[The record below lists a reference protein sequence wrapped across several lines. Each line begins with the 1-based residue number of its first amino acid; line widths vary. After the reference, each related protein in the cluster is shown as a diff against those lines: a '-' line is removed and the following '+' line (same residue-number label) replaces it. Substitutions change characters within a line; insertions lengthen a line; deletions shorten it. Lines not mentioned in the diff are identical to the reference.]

1 MDSAGN
7 TVKETVYF
15 FNAHPDDLIGSAGMA
30 LRPADT
36 GRYTLEVFDLT
47 RGERGLTEAGVP
59 MAECASMRTAE
70 EEQACAML
78 GTTPRFLGEIDG
90 KVYIVLRKV
99 SRPFPCLSC
108 IMSVWR
114 QRP

>member
-15 FNAHPDDLIGSAGMA
+15 FNAQPDDLIGSAGMA

-47 RGERGLTEAGVP
+47 CGDRGLTEARYHGWKSGCEF
-59 MAECASMRTAE
+59 AECFGS
-70 EEQACAML
+70 
-78 GTTPRFLGEIDG
+78 
-90 KVYIVLRKV
+90 
-99 SRPFPCLSC
+99 LS
-108 IMSVWR
+108 V
-114 QRP
+114 PLFAPPVFDFY

>member
-47 RGERGLTEAGVP
+47 RGERGLTEARYHGWKSGCEF
-59 MAECASMRTAE
+59 AECFGSLRVPPAGKRTLFDELEGYCGAY
-70 EEQACAML
+70 L
-78 GTTPRFLGEIDG
+78 N
-90 KVYIVLRKV
+90 K
-99 SRPFPCLSC
+99 
-108 IMSVWR
+108 
-114 QRP
+114 